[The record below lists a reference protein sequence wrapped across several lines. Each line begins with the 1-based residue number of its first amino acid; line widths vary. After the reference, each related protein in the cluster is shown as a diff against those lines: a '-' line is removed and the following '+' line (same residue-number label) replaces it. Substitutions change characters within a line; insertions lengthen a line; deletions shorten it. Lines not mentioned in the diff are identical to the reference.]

1 MSRPHTDS
9 PLPSPVAIGGP
20 VQYEVIRE
28 TQLSAQNVR
37 HMIATE
43 TGKFAKKPPVL
54 TNPVTDEYKAY
65 CGENGPIFNEV
76 AQNPKVTTIAKEL
89 PSAVTQF
96 QLIAL
101 VHLIN
106 VSGNVQDLKWE
117 MIDADTGYSQT
128 LYNPFHSGGAVNI
141 GGAYQQV
148 FITGTLDPQ
157 FQLSPGTTGEV
168 LIRVTST
175 KSVPRGG
182 VTEVPNYWDGCMNY
196 SLMVY

>member
-9 PLPSPVAIGGP
+9 PLPARVGIGDP
-20 VQYEVIRE
+20 LPYEVIRE

-43 TGKFAKKPPVL
+43 TGKFARGLISVLNVPIPDIYIPVAG
-54 TNPVTDEYKAY
+54 D
-65 CGENGPIFNEV
+65 GGFFFSEV
-76 AQNPKVTTIAKEL
+76 SPKVTTIAKEL

-175 KSVPRGG
+175 KSSPRGG